1 VCSQAHARAGRRDQG
16 GGGGYAGLVRWPGAT
31 HEGNGTIQAIIDER
45 ASEEHVTAL
54 AQALSGEHGDTLF
67 EIVAFV
73 CPNQLDPVFAP
84 FEFEFDLENRTG
96 RVRAGDVFELDV
108 DTLRNIDPPT
118 PYRVVVQIPNGFEYA
133 GPDHS
138 AETAVSTR
146 IRSSSGLDLDLTNS
160 HASLAWVTR
169 GTHVGTGAEST
180 VVA

>member
-1 VCSQAHARAGRRDQG
+1 M
-16 GGGGYAGLVRWPGAT
+16 

-45 ASEEHVTAL
+45 ASEEQVNAL

-73 CPNQLDPVFAP
+73 CSNQLDPVFAP

-96 RVRAGDVFELDV
+96 RVRAGD
-108 DTLRNIDPPT
+108 
-118 PYRVVVQIPNGFEYA
+118 
-133 GPDHS
+133 HS

-146 IRSSSGLDLDLTNS
+146 IRRSSGLDLDLTNS

-169 GTHVGTGAEST
+169 GAHVGTGAEPT